1 MCSDAC
7 QLVCNVLSATWEAL
21 TDGVYS
27 LSSSTLLPAI
37 ELNVGTLPES
47 VVNLLVRVKP
57 LFSLVGGGNLLPFL
71 GGLTRPSK
79 VFSPCEL
86 RWLLNLNSSIL
97 SLVLFEKA
105 MLVVYV
111 IMVQYSTTSS
121 LRQLSSFRFCSGKP
135 RRPQRRGRNGSR
147 ERSLRR
153 GSALAAVAH
162 LSLPTLSLFSSRGLG
177 LGDSQYTKRYRHR
190 LSRQAGS
197 VGFQS
202 MNECVMLG
210 REGEGEVRPQ
220 CDGGATSE

>member
-1 MCSDAC
+1 M
-7 QLVCNVLSATWEAL
+7 
-21 TDGVYS
+21 
-27 LSSSTLLPAI
+27 
-37 ELNVGTLPES
+37 GTLPES

-121 LRQLSSFRFCSGKP
+121 LRQLPPFDSSLANCVGLEGGEETDPESDRFGVDQP
-135 RRPQRRGRNGSR
+135 
-147 ERSLRR
+147 
-153 GSALAAVAH
+153 
-162 LSLPTLSLFSSRGLG
+162 
-177 LGDSQYTKRYRHR
+177 
-190 LSRQAGS
+190 
-197 VGFQS
+197 
-202 MNECVMLG
+202 
-210 REGEGEVRPQ
+210 
-220 CDGGATSE
+220 